1 MRIVQV
7 LPELNEGGVERGSVE
22 LSRELVKRGI
32 DSVIIS
38 KGGKLVEQVQ
48 REGGRHVVVDV
59 CSKNPLTAL
68 PRMTALKRALDD
80 INPNII
86 HARSRV
92 PAWLCRLANRGR
104 HRRAFVTTVHG
115 LNSIN
120 RYSRVM
126 ASGDRVIAVGEPVR
140 EHVCKGYGLP
150 ADRVTVI
157 DRGVDMNAFDPQSV
171 DQSFIQAFKAEH
183 ELEGKFVVTSVG
195 RVTWLKDYESF
206 ITAIA
211 TLAPGMPTLVGLIV
225 GGAHPDKQAYFDGLK
240 KQAKDLGV
248 ADQVVFAG
256 SQSKIAEIYALSDL
270 VVNASLKMGNVGRTV
285 VEALAMDV
293 PVIATTWPGLTNLVE
308 DGVNGAVIE
317 TKNPDA
323 LANAV
328 KRLHADP
335 PTNVRQTVPHSYTLD
350 AMVDRVIGVYEEL
363 LESRSFIVARVNRS
377 DR

>member
-1 MRIVQV
+1 MRVVQV
-7 LPELNEGGVERGSVE
+7 LPELNEGGVERGTVE

-32 DSVIIS
+32 ESLIIS

-48 REGGRHVVVDV
+48 REGGRHFAMDV

-68 PRMTALKRALDD
+68 PRAIALKQTLKD
-80 INPNII
+80 IDPDVI

-104 HRRAFVTTVHG
+104 QRRAFVTTVHG
-115 LNSIN
+115 LNRIN

-126 ASGDRVIAVGEPVR
+126 VSGDRVIAVGEPVR

-150 ADRVTVI
+150 TDQVTVI
-157 DRGVDMNAFDPQSV
+157 DRGVDMNTFDPEQV
-171 DQSFIQAFKAEH
+171 DQVFIQQFKAEH
-183 ELEGKFVVTSVG
+183 GLEGKLVVTSVG

-211 TLAPGMPTLVGLIV
+211 KLAQDVPNIVGLIV
-225 GGAHPDKQAYFDGLK
+225 GGVHPDKQAYLDGLK
-240 KQAKDLGV
+240 KQAEDQGV
-248 ADQVVFAG
+248 ANSVVFAG
-256 SQSKIAEIYALSDL
+256 SQSKIAEVYALSNL

-285 VEALAMDV
+285 IEALAMDV
-293 PVIATTWPGLTNLVE
+293 PVIATTWPGLANLAE

-323 LANAV
+323 LADAI
-328 KRLHADP
+328 KALHADP
-335 PTNVRQTVPHSYTLD
+335 PTNVRETVPHSYTLD
-350 AMVDRVIGVYEEL
+350 AMVERVIGVYEEL
-363 LESRSFIVARVNRS
+363 LDANASSEHEA
-377 DR
+377 